1 MKRLL
6 LLTVLSA
13 LAVMAG
19 APSPAGADYEYT
31 AESAACGYPRFY
43 TPTTGRNGGLS
54 DSYPVR
60 GPAGA
65 LFGRTIGVVRAGLR
79 WWTVPMSGGARVQVH
94 HLLLPALEEVEEN
107 LAAAAREGLTYRIR
121 SDQTFGF
128 NARTSVSHDGI
139 SWHGLGSAI
148 DINSATNPYRLD
160 NRLITDMPAWFVAA
174 WEEAGMCWGGN
185 WINVKDPMHF
195 SWVGPKGSPG
205 FDSVPPPRP
214 PLTDA
219 AEFELRFG
227 AEDVVFGATED
238 PLLLGEA
245 SGDGAPDVARV
256 RPWRGETV
264 LELATSRG
272 RYSVCSIWRWML
284 DERPEGTPYLADVLG
299 DGRDDLVF
307 VAGGDHLTLTVLGA
321 NDGYARV
328 GEYAT
333 PVPAGTR
340 YVFGDFD
347 GDGADDLWVV
357 DEGGGAVSVEVW
369 SASSGF
375 AEEILTTGV
384 VGARVEADTRLA
396 TADRDVD
403 GRDDLFLIHP
413 GEGGSLVQIA
423 LAADPTLVGETVVG
437 PPLLEG
443 DRIAFED
450 YDGDG
455 RPDAVVL
462 DGTASLEVW
471 AGNTGFTTLT
481 PTSWFVEDDFE
492 CPEDTLPYVFE
503 GTFADDEG
511 SEFESDIEWLA
522 GTGIT
527 RGCNPPF
534 QDRFCPDSEVTRGQM
549 AAFLNRALGLAPAES
564 GFVDT
569 GGSEFSADIGAL
581 AASGIT
587 RGCNPPIND
596 RFCPDDPVT
605 RGQMAAFLTR
615 ALGLPAA
622 PNAFLDDDGSVFEA
636 DIAALGA
643 AGITRGCNPPDN
655 DRFCPGDPVSRAQM
669 AAFLHRAAGLL
680 PDS

>member
-1 MKRLL
+1 MALAA
-6 LLTVLSA
+6 LTVLAGISSSA
-13 LAVMAG
+13 T
-19 APSPAGADYEYT
+19 PARADYETT
-31 AESAACGYPRFY
+31 AESSACGYPRFY
-43 TPTTGRNGGLS
+43 TPVTGRIGDLS
-54 DSYPVR
+54 DSYPIR

-65 LFGRTIGVVRAGLR
+65 LFGRTVGAVRASLR

-94 HLLLPALEEVEEN
+94 RLLLPVLEDVESN
-107 LAAAAREGLTYRIR
+107 LARAAAEGFAYRVR
-121 SDQTFGF
+121 PSETFGF

-139 SWHGLGSAI
+139 SWHGLGAAV
-148 DINSATNPYRLD
+148 DVNSATNPYRLD
-160 NRLITDMPAWFVAA
+160 NKLITDMPDWYVAA

-205 FDSVPPPRP
+205 YDSVPAPRS
-214 PLTDA
+214 PLTNA
-219 AEFELRFG
+219 AEFETPLG
-227 AEDVVFGATED
+227 GEDVIFGATED

-245 SGDGAPDVARV
+245 TGDGAPDVARL

-284 DERPEGTPYLADVLG
+284 DERPEGTAYLADVVG
-299 DGRDDLVF
+299 NGRDDLVF
-307 VAGGDHLTLTVLGA
+307 VSGVDSLTLTVLGA
-321 NDGYARV
+321 YDGFAKV

-333 PVPAGTR
+333 PVPAGFR
-340 YVFGDFD
+340 PVFGDFD

-357 DEGGGAVSVEVW
+357 EKGQDGVGVEVW

-375 AEEILTTGV
+375 AERILTTSV
-384 VGARVEADTRLA
+384 VGAKVEQDTRLA

-413 GEGGSLVQIA
+413 EEGGSLVQIA
-423 LAADPTLVGETVVG
+423 LAASPTEVEETVAG
-437 PPLLEG
+437 PLLEAG

-492 CPEDTLPYVFE
+492 CPEETLPYFFE

-511 SEFESDIEWLA
+511 SEFEADIEWLA
-522 GTGIT
+522 ATAIT

-549 AAFLNRALGLAPAES
+549 AAFLNRALGLPSAES

-615 ALGLPAA
+615 ALDLAPA
-622 PNAFLDDDGSVFEA
+622 PNPFLDDDGSVFEA
-636 DIAALGA
+636 DIAALAA

-655 DRFCPGDPVSRAQM
+655 DRFCPDDPVTRAQM
-669 AAFLHRAAGLL
+669 AAFLHRAPPLL
-680 PDS
+680 P